1 MSHSISIE
9 NVAAP
14 YQFNITF
21 CLSFAMKY
29 QNRKLHKLLLF
40 GWFFVFFFLIRFFG
54 WFRTLFH
61 RKRKKIHKTLLQI
74 NSCSTIFFFSVHHLH
89 SNRFHLVQLHNNSL
103 CIKKMIGKWFCSKAA
118 EVKPKEK
125 TQTERK
131 NRKTEKRKKKT
142 QLQNIGIGLSLIKQ
156 KYYDAHVR

>member
-1 MSHSISIE
+1 MLLLRINSIS
-9 NVAAP
+9 
-14 YQFNITF
+14 
-21 CLSFAMKY
+21 LSVCHLRWNTRIGNYTNYFSSVGF
-29 QNRKLHKLLLF
+29 LF
-40 GWFFVFFFLIRFFG
+40 FFFLIRFFG

-156 KYYDAHVR
+156 KYYDAHVRWIS